1 MAVCPGGTMSADRT
15 PERTTAVPPVRS
27 MLFVPGNRASWMA
40 KAVASGAD
48 AIVFDLEGSLP
59 PADKEAGRRQ
69 VREVIDA
76 ADPGGPAVFVRTNDS
91 FGGLMEADLD
101 VVVAEGLAGVL
112 VPQVRSAD
120 EIVRL
125 DEQITALEHRRGL
138 VPGSVVIDPLME
150 TPQALYAAYQI
161 ATSTPRIAYMGSGI
175 SRRGDIARNMGY
187 RWTPEGLETLYFRS
201 KVLLE
206 VRAAGV
212 PNPLSGMW
220 GDIADLDGLRHLADQ
235 TRNLGYEG
243 MMVIHPSHVAVVNEV
258 FSPTAEEVQRW
269 HDTIVALDAA
279 QRDGR
284 GAIRLHGEVV
294 DEAHVLTARHE
305 LARAARFG
313 LEIPK

>member
-1 MAVCPGGTMSADRT
+1 
-15 PERTTAVPPVRS
+15 
-27 MLFVPGNRASWMA
+27 MLFVPGNRASWMGN
-40 KAVASGAD
+40 AVASGAD
-48 AIVFDLEGSLP
+48 AVVFDLEGSLP
-59 PADKEAGRRQ
+59 SADKEVGRRQ

-76 ADPGGPAVFVRTNDS
+76 AEPGGPAVFVRINDS
-91 FGGLMEADLD
+91 FGGLLAADLD
-101 VVVAEGLAGVL
+101 VVVADGLTGVL
-112 VPQVRSAD
+112 VPQVRCAD
-120 EIVRL
+120 EIRRL
-125 DEQITALEHRRGL
+125 DEQLSMLEEQRGL
-138 VPGSVVIDPLME
+138 APGSILVDPLME
-150 TPQALYAAYQI
+150 TPQALYAAYEI
-161 ATSTPRIAYMGSGI
+161 ATSTPRIAFMGSGI

-212 PNPLSGMW
+212 QNPLSGMW
-220 GDIADLDGLRHLADQ
+220 GDIADLDGLRRLADQ

-258 FSPTAEEVQRW
+258 FSPTLDDVQRW
-269 HDTIVALDAA
+269 HDTIAALDAA

-305 LARAARFG
+305 LAKAARFG

>member
-1 MAVCPGGTMSADRT
+1 
-15 PERTTAVPPVRS
+15 
-27 MLFVPGNRASWMA
+27 MLFVPGNRASWMGN
-40 KAVASGAD
+40 AVASGAD
-48 AIVFDLEGSLP
+48 AVVFDLEGSLP
-59 PADKEAGRRQ
+59 SADKEVGRRQ

-76 ADPGGPAVFVRTNDS
+76 AEPGGPAVFVRINDS
-91 FGGLMEADLD
+91 FGGLLAADLD
-101 VVVAEGLAGVL
+101 VVVADGLTGVL
-112 VPQVRSAD
+112 VPQVRCAD
-120 EIVRL
+120 EIRRL
-125 DEQITALEHRRGL
+125 DEQLSMLEEQRGL
-138 VPGSVVIDPLME
+138 APGSILVDPLME
-150 TPQALYAAYQI
+150 TPQALYAAYEI

-212 PNPLSGMW
+212 QNPLSGMW
-220 GDIADLDGLRHLADQ
+220 GDIADLDGLRRLADQ

-258 FSPTAEEVQRW
+258 FSPTLDDVQRW
-269 HDTIVALDAA
+269 HDTIAALDAA

-305 LARAARFG
+305 LAKAARFG
-313 LEIPK
+313 PEVPK

>member
-1 MAVCPGGTMSADRT
+1 
-15 PERTTAVPPVRS
+15 
-27 MLFVPGNRASWMA
+27 MLFVPGNRASWMGN
-40 KAVASGAD
+40 AVASGAD
-48 AIVFDLEGSLP
+48 AVVFDLEGSLP
-59 PADKEAGRRQ
+59 SADKEVGRRQ

-76 ADPGGPAVFVRTNDS
+76 AEPGGPAVFVRINDS
-91 FGGLMEADLD
+91 FGGLLAADLD
-101 VVVAEGLAGVL
+101 VVVADGLTGVL
-112 VPQVRSAD
+112 VPQVRCAD
-120 EIVRL
+120 EIRRL
-125 DEQITALEHRRGL
+125 DEQLSMLEEQRGL
-138 VPGSVVIDPLME
+138 APGSILVDPLME
-150 TPQALYAAYQI
+150 TPQALYAAYEI

-212 PNPLSGMW
+212 QNPLSGMW
-220 GDIADLDGLRHLADQ
+220 GDIADLDGLRRLADQ

-258 FSPTAEEVQRW
+258 FSPTLDDVQRW
-269 HDTIVALDAA
+269 HDTIAALDAA

-305 LARAARFG
+305 LAKAARFG
-313 LEIPK
+313 LEVPK

>member
-1 MAVCPGGTMSADRT
+1 M
-15 PERTTAVPPVRS
+15 PERTTPETTSMVAPVRS

-48 AIVFDLEGSLP
+48 AVVFDLEGSLP

-76 ADPGGPAVFVRTNDS
+76 ADRTGPAVFVRVNDS
-91 FGGLMEADLD
+91 FGGLMAADLD
-101 VVVAEGLAGVL
+101 VIVAEGLAGVL
-112 VPQVRSAD
+112 VPQVRAPD
-120 EIVRL
+120 EIRRL
-125 DEQITALEHRRGL
+125 DEQLSVLEQQRGL

-150 TPQALYAAYQI
+150 TPQALYAAYLI

-212 PNPLSGMW
+212 QNPLSGMW
-220 GDIADLDGLRHLADQ
+220 GDIADLAGLRHLADQ

-243 MMVIHPSHVAVVNEV
+243 MMVIHPSHVAVVNAV
-258 FSPTAEEVQRW
+258 FSPTADDVQRW
-269 HDTIVALDAA
+269 RDTIDALDAA

-305 LARAARFG
+305 LAKAARFG
-313 LEIPK
+313 LGVPR

>member
-1 MAVCPGGTMSADRT
+1 MSADAAPQRMT
-15 PERTTAVPPVRS
+15 HVPPVRS
-27 MLFVPGNRASWMA
+27 LLFVPGNRASWMA

-48 AIVFDLEGSLP
+48 AVVFDLEGSLP
-59 PADKEAGRRQ
+59 PAEKEVGRRQ

-76 ADPGGPAVFVRTNDS
+76 ADPTGPAVFVRVNDS
-91 FGGLMEADLD
+91 FGGLLAADLD
-101 VVVAEGLAGVL
+101 LVVAEGLAGVL
-112 VPQVRSAD
+112 VPQVRGAD
-120 EIVRL
+120 EIQRL
-125 DEQITALEHRRGL
+125 DEQLSVLEDQRGL
-138 VPGSVVIDPLME
+138 APGSILIDPLME

-220 GDIADLDGLRHLADQ
+220 GEIADLDGLRALADQ

-243 MMVIHPSHVAVVNEV
+243 MMVIHPSHVAIVNEV
-258 FSPTAEEVQRW
+258 FSPTPDDVQRW
-269 HDTIVALDAA
+269 HDTIAALDAA
-279 QRDGR
+279 QLDGR
-284 GAIRLHGEVV
+284 GAISLHGEVV

-305 LARAARFG
+305 LAKAARFG
-313 LEIPK
+313 LEVPK

>member
-1 MAVCPGGTMSADRT
+1 MSADAARDGTT
-15 PERTTAVPPVRS
+15 PGHPVVAPVRS

-48 AIVFDLEGSLP
+48 AVVFDLEGSLP

-69 VREVIDA
+69 VREVIDS
-76 ADPGGPAVFVRTNDS
+76 ADPSGPAVFVRINDS
-91 FGGLMEADLD
+91 FGGLIAADLD
-101 VVVAEGLAGVL
+101 VVVAAGLAGVL

-120 EIVRL
+120 EILRL
-125 DEQITALEHRRGL
+125 DEQLAALEGQRGL
-138 VPGSVVIDPLME
+138 APGGIVIDPLLE
-150 TPQALYAAYQI
+150 TPQALHAAYEI
-161 ATSTPRIAYMGSGI
+161 ATSTSRIAYMGSGV

-201 KVLLE
+201 KVLLD

-212 PNPLSGMW
+212 QNPLSGMW

-243 MMVIHPSHVAVVNEV
+243 MMVIHPSHVAIVNEV
-258 FSPTAEEVQRW
+258 FSPTLDDVQRW
-269 HDTIVALDAA
+269 HDTIAALEAA
-279 QRDGR
+279 QQDGR
-284 GAIRLHGEVV
+284 GAIRLHGEVI

-305 LARAARFG
+305 LAKAARFG
-313 LEIPK
+313 LGVPE

>member
-1 MAVCPGGTMSADRT
+1 MTAAASDGVP
-15 PERTTAVPPVRS
+15 PERAATAPPVRS

-40 KAVASGAD
+40 KAAASGAD
-48 AIVFDLEGSLP
+48 AVVFDLEGSLP
-59 PADKEAGRRQ
+59 PAEKEVGRRQ
-69 VREVIDA
+69 VRAVIDA
-76 ADPGGPAVFVRTNDS
+76 AGEADGDGPAVFVRINDS
-91 FGGLMEADLD
+91 FGGLLAADLD

-120 EIVRL
+120 EILRL
-125 DEQITALEHRRGL
+125 DEQLGVLEERRGL
-138 VPGSVVIDPLME
+138 RPGSILIDPLME

-220 GDIADLDGLRHLADQ
+220 GDIADLDGLRGLADQ

-243 MMVIHPSHVAVVNEV
+243 MMVIHPSHVAIVNEV
-258 FSPTAEEVQRW
+258 FSPTLDDLQRW
-269 HDTIVALDAA
+269 HDTIAALDAA

-284 GAIRLHGEVV
+284 GAIRMYGEVV

-305 LARAARFG
+305 LAKAARFG
-313 LEIPK
+313 LEVPQ